1 MKEDEEKRGKNLMKN
16 PYLYGYLP
24 LISVIL
30 FSLTF
35 GVFAVTESMKLF
47 KVIGVYSGMSQ
58 FMSDLEIRIL
68 LLIVF
73 MLCFFML
80 FSALK
85 LVGETIHEIGMLFFA
100 KELQAETYSNAKSA
114 STIVFFGAI
123 ASAFGMNSIMTL
135 AFIFAATMLIYFM
148 FVAYKMSDAMST
160 TGLIGLIVFE
170 VMIWAVSLV
179 SIGYV
184 IMRLYNTILSS
195 LPIS

>member
-1 MKEDEEKRGKNLMKN
+1 MKN

-24 LISVIL
+24 LISVVL

-35 GVFAVTESMKLF
+35 GVYAVTESIKLF

-58 FMSDLEIRIL
+58 FMSDIEIRIL

-85 LVGETIHEIGMLFFA
+85 LVGETIHELGMLFFA
-100 KELQAETYSNAKSA
+100 KELQVETYSNAKSA

-123 ASAFGMNSIMTL
+123 ASAFGMSSLMLL
-135 AFIFAATMLIYFM
+135 ALIFAATMIVYFM
-148 FVAYKMSDAMST
+148 FVVYKMSDAMST
-160 TGLIGLIVFE
+160 SGLVGLIMFE
-170 VMIWAVSLV
+170 VLIWAASLV
-179 SIGYV
+179 GIGYV
-184 IMRLYNTILSS
+184 IVRLYNTLLSS

>member
-1 MKEDEEKRGKNLMKN
+1 MKN

-35 GVFAVTESMKLF
+35 GVYAVTESIKLF
-47 KVIGVYSGMSQ
+47 NVIGVYSGMSQ
-58 FMSDLEIRIL
+58 FLSDFEIRIF

-73 MLCFFML
+73 MGCFFML

-100 KELQAETYSNAKSA
+100 KELQVETYSNAKSA
-114 STIVFFGAI
+114 ATIIFFGSI
-123 ASAFGMNSIMTL
+123 ASAFGMNSL
-135 AFIFAATMLIYFM
+135 AILVLIFSVTMIAYFM

-160 TGLIGLIVFE
+160 MGLIGLIFFE
-170 VMIWAVSLV
+170 ILVWAVMLLG
-179 SIGYV
+179 IAYV
-184 IMRLYNTILSS
+184 IMKLYNSILSS

>member
-1 MKEDEEKRGKNLMKN
+1 MKN

-24 LISVIL
+24 LISVVL

-35 GVFAVTESMKLF
+35 GVFAVTESIKIF

-58 FMSDLEIRIL
+58 FMSDIEIRLL

-73 MLCFFML
+73 ILCFFML

-85 LVGETIHEIGMLFFA
+85 LVGETIHEIGMLLFA
-100 KELQAETYSNAKSA
+100 KELQVETYSNAKSA

-123 ASAFGMNSIMTL
+123 ASAFGMNSLMTL
-135 AFIFAATMLIYFM
+135 TLIFGATMIVYFM
-148 FVAYKMSDAMST
+148 FVVYKMSDAMST

-170 VMIWAVSLV
+170 VMIWAVAIV
-179 SIGYV
+179 SIAYV
-184 IMRLYNTILSS
+184 IIRLYNTILSS